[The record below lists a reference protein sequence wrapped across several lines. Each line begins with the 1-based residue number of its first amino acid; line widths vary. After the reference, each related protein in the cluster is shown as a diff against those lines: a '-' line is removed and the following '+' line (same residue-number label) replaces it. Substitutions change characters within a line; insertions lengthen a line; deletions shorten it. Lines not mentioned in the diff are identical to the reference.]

1 MLEIRSQDCVHQ
13 VKRRLT
19 LSSTTAAPA
28 LLEREAPLEAL
39 TMGLREAATGD
50 GRIALVYGEAGIG
63 KTSLLVATSPR
74 ALTVPRRPRRPA
86 LGRRGDARPGQEARR
101 LASRHGLARQDGE
114 AARPQ

>member
-19 LSSTTAAPA
+19 LSSTTAVPA

-74 ALTVPRRPRRPA
+74 ALTLPPRPRRPA
-86 LGRRGDARPGQEARR
+86 PGRRGDARPGQEAPPLGRR
-101 LASRHGLARQDGE
+101 HRP
-114 AARPQ
+114 ARPE

>member
-50 GRIALVYGEAGIG
+50 GRIALVYGEAGVG
-63 KTSLLVATSPR
+63 KTALPVATSSR
-74 ALTVPRRPRRPA
+74 ARTVPPRPPSPA
-86 LGRRGDARPGQEARR
+86 LGRRGDPRPGQ
-101 LASRHGLARQDGE
+101 G
-114 AARPQ
+114 ARPVAR